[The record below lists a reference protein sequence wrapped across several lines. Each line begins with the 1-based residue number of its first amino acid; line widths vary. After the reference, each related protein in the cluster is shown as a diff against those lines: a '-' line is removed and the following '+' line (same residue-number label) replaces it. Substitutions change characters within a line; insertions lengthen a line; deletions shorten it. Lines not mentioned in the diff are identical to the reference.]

1 MHGTATK
8 ETDMRAL
15 TYTENGGPEV
25 LHVAAVPEPHAGP
38 GQIRIRVSA
47 AAVNPIDWKMLG
59 GFFPGSDAPTG
70 ATVPGFDAAGVVDEV
85 GADVTGVAIGDDV
98 FGLGTGTQAELA
110 VLGAWAHKPA
120 SLDWSVAAAA
130 PSALET
136 SERVLRLVG
145 VQPGQTLFVAGGA
158 GGVGAVLVQLAVAS
172 GITVI
177 ASAGADNQGY
187 LTEIKA
193 IPVLYGDGLVQR
205 VRSAAPGGV
214 DAVVDVAGKTPAAD
228 LFAIAPSHD
237 KVISIAN
244 FDLAAEGALVT
255 GGDPTEQHA
264 VEALA
269 QGADLLRE
277 NRIVIK
283 VQTFPLDRAPEAYAT
298 SLSGHVRGKLVLLP

>member
-1 MHGTATK
+1 
-8 ETDMRAL
+8 MRAL
-15 TYTENGGPEV
+15 TYTKNGGPEV
-25 LHVAAVPEPHAGP
+25 LHVAAMPEPHAGP
-38 GQIRIRVSA
+38 GQVRIRVA
-47 AAVNPIDWKMLG
+47 AAAINPIDWKLMG
-59 GFFPGSDAPTG
+59 GFMPGSQAPTG
-70 ATVPGFDAAGVVDEV
+70 PVVPGFDAAGVVDEV
-85 GADVTGVAIGDDV
+85 GEGVSGVSVGDDV
-98 FGLGTGTQAELA
+98 LGLGQGTQAEHA
-110 VLGAWAHKPA
+110 VLTAWASKPA

-136 SERVLRLVG
+136 SERALRLVG

-158 GGVGAVLVQLAVAS
+158 GGVGAVLVQLAVAR

-187 LTEIKA
+187 LTEIRA
-193 IPVLYGDGLVQR
+193 IPVLYGDGLVDR
-205 VRSAAPGGV
+205 VRTAAPSGV
-214 DAVVDVAGKTPAAD
+214 DAVVDVAGKTSAAD
-228 LFAIAPSHD
+228 LFALAPRHD
-237 KVISIAN
+237 KVLSIAN
-244 FDLAAEGALVT
+244 FALAAEGALVA

-277 NRIVIK
+277 NLVVIK

>member
-1 MHGTATK
+1 
-8 ETDMRAL
+8 MRAL
-15 TYTENGGPEV
+15 TYTEHGGPEV

-38 GQIRIRVSA
+38 GQIRVKVA
-47 AAVNPIDWKMLG
+47 AAGVNPIDWKLLG
-59 GFFPGSDAPTG
+59 GFMPGSEAPTG

-85 GADVTGVAIGDDV
+85 GAGVSGVSVGDDV
-98 FGLGTGTQAELA
+98 FGLGQATQAELA
-110 VLGAWAHKPA
+110 VLTAWAPKPA

-136 SERVLRLVG
+136 TERVLRLLG

-158 GGVGAVLVQLAVAS
+158 GGVGAVLVQVAVAA
-172 GITVI
+172 GVTVV

-187 LTEIKA
+187 LTEIRA
-193 IPVLYGDGLVQR
+193 IPVLYGDGLVDR
-205 VRSAAPGGV
+205 VRTAAPAGV

-228 LFAIAPSHD
+228 LFAVAPSHD

-255 GGDPTEQHA
+255 GGDPTESHA
-264 VEALA
+264 SEALA

-277 NRIVIK
+277 NEVVIK
-283 VQTFPLDRAPEAYAT
+283 VRTFPLDRAPEAYAT

>member
-1 MHGTATK
+1 MK
-8 ETDMRAL
+8 AL
-15 TYTENGGPEV
+15 TYTEHGGPEV

-38 GQIRIRVSA
+38 GQIRVRVSA
-47 AAVNPIDWKMLG
+47 ASINPIDWKLLG
-59 GFFPGSDAPTG
+59 GLMPGSEAPSG
-70 ATVPGFDAAGVVDEV
+70 PVVPGFDAAGVVDEV
-85 GADVTGVAIGDDV
+85 GEGVSGVSVGDDV
-98 FGLGTGTQAELA
+98 FGLGQATQAELA
-110 VLGAWAHKPA
+110 VLTAWAPKPS
-120 SLDWSVAAAA
+120 SLDWSVAAGA

-158 GGVGAVLVQLAVAS
+158 GGVGAVLVQQAVAL

-177 ASAGADNQGY
+177 ASAGPDNQGY
-187 LTEIKA
+187 LTEIRA
-193 IPVLYGDGLVQR
+193 IPVPYGDGLVDR

-237 KVISIAN
+237 KVLSIAN
-244 FDLAAEGALVT
+244 FALAAEGALVT
-255 GGDPTEQHA
+255 GGNPSEQHPF
-264 VEALA
+264 EALA
-269 QGADLLRE
+269 HGADLLRE
-277 NRIVIK
+277 NKIVIK

>member
-1 MHGTATK
+1 
-8 ETDMRAL
+8 MRAL

-25 LHVAAVPEPHAGP
+25 LHVAAVPEPHAGS
-38 GQIRIRVSA
+38 GQVRIKVSA
-47 AAVNPIDWKMLG
+47 AAINPIDWKLIG
-59 GFFPGSDAPTG
+59 GFMPGSEAPTG
-70 ATVPGFDAAGVVDEV
+70 PVVPGFDAAGVVDEV
-85 GADVTGVAIGDDV
+85 GDGVTGVSVGDDV
-98 FGLGTGTQAELA
+98 FGLGQGTQAEYA
-110 VLGAWAHKPA
+110 VLTAWAPKPA

-145 VQPGQTLFVAGGA
+145 AQPGQTLFVAGGA
-158 GGVGAVLVQLAVAS
+158 GGVGAVLVQLAIAQ

-177 ASAGADNQGY
+177 ASAGQDNQGY
-187 LTEIKA
+187 LAEIKA
-193 IPVLYGDGLVQR
+193 IPVLYGDGLVDR
-205 VRSAAPGGV
+205 VRAAAPAGV

-244 FDLAAEGALVT
+244 FDLAAEGGLVT
-255 GGDPTEQHA
+255 GGNPAEQRP

-277 NRIVIK
+277 NKIVIK

>member
-1 MHGTATK
+1 
-8 ETDMRAL
+8 MRAL

-38 GQIRIRVSA
+38 GRIRVKVA
-47 AAVNPIDWKMLG
+47 AAGVNPIDWKIIG
-59 GFFPGSDAPTG
+59 GFMPGSEAPTQ

-85 GADVTGVAIGDDV
+85 GDGVAGVAVGDDV

-110 VLGAWAHKPA
+110 VLTAWAPKPA

-145 VQPGQTLFVAGGA
+145 AQPGQILFVAGGA
-158 GGVGAVLVQLAVAS
+158 GGVGAVLVQLAVAR
-172 GITVI
+172 GLTVV

-187 LTEIKA
+187 LTEIRA
-193 IPVLYGDGLVQR
+193 IPVLYGDGLVER
-205 VRSAAPGGV
+205 VRAAAPGGV
-214 DAVVDVAGKTPAAD
+214 DVVVDVAGKTPAAD
-228 LFAIAPSHD
+228 LFALAPSHD

-244 FDLAAEGALVT
+244 FDLAAEGGLVT
-255 GGDPTEQHA
+255 GGNPAEQHP

-269 QGADLLRE
+269 EGVDLLRE
-277 NRIVIK
+277 NKIVIK
-283 VQTFPLDRAPEAYAT
+283 VQTFPLDRAAEAYAT